1 MTTPT
6 SSCWYHV
13 PLMWLVVAIPLAT
26 VAAGFTTLWLA
37 MSRPDP
43 VVAGA
48 GANGPAIVAHPAAH
62 PAAPAAR

>member
-1 MTTPT
+1 MSTPT
-6 SSCWYHV
+6 SSRWYHE

-26 VAAGFTTLWLA
+26 VVAGFTTLWLA

-48 GANGPAIVAHPAAH
+48 GANGPAVAAH
-62 PAAPAAR
+62 PTAPAAR